1 MAEIPVFFHRFQV
14 GTVSAAGT
22 DVAFAYD
29 PRWLGTAAAF
39 PISVTMPLRAA
50 PYDTAHIA
58 PWLANLLPEEHQLD
72 MLSRT
77 LGVSAAAARQALSRL
92 AAKREIASPARGF
105 YVVVPP
111 EYRRLGCLPADQF
124 IPSLMEH
131 RKIPYYVALLS
142 AAQYHGAAHHR
153 PWCNRPPRGD
163 SRRRRAR
170 RQEEGDRGRR
180 GCNRRSGPP
189 RSADRHR
196 LHCGGRNGREPHH
209 RLTRG
214 K

>member
-77 LGVSAAAARQALSRL
+77 LGVSAADTL
-92 AAKREIASPARGF
+92 
-105 YVVVPP
+105 
-111 EYRRLGCLPADQF
+111 
-124 IPSLMEH
+124 
-131 RKIPYYVALLS
+131 ALLS
-142 AAQYHGAAHHR
+142 AIGGDTAGALSFGA
-153 PWCNRPPRGD
+153 P
-163 SRRRRAR
+163 
-170 RQEEGDRGRR
+170 
-180 GCNRRSGPP
+180 
-189 RSADRHR
+189 ADPERWSYV
-196 LHCGGRNGREPHH
+196 P
-209 RLTRG
+209 LTAFYDDP
-214 K
+214 